1 MSVQAEKRNRVGCH
15 QQDGLRR
22 PLGGQDV
29 WSNPRM
35 WWEWVTGICVGQR
48 FQAIA
53 PKQTALGNE
62 ERSEGAGRSWGVKLY
77 KASQAGSG
85 LCLPPYMRRQGLGGD
100 QTSVWKRSPCCY
112 VKSSHRKEPPR
123 DRWQQQSR
131 WERVVSWARILVL
144 KGWEAG
150 GQDMLQ
156 KLGQYDALVN
166 WARIRKKGAKGDTRF
181 GPWATGRM
189 ELLIPEM
196 GPAGAAVEG
205 RGEWA

>member
-1 MSVQAEKRNRVGCH
+1 MKSEVRGQ
-15 QQDGLRR
+15 
-22 PLGGQDV
+22 GGH
-29 WSNPRM
+29 
-35 WWEWVTGICVGQR
+35 E
-48 FQAIA
+48 
-53 PKQTALGNE
+53 
-62 ERSEGAGRSWGVKLY
+62 GVKLY

-85 LCLPPYMRRQGLGGD
+85 LCLPPYMRRQGLWGD
-100 QTSVWKRSPCCY
+100 LTSVWKRSPCCY

-131 WERVVSWARILVL
+131 WETVVSWARILVL
-144 KGWEAG
+144 KEWEAG

-196 GPAGAAVEG
+196 GACRSSSGGEG
-205 RGEWA
+205 RVCLEIRLALLSTFWWRGERFSRRKWWNARRGQVGFDSWIWRSWRTLVTLI